1 MRVLKCHWANVA
13 ARALRALISPLVHLL
28 VTFHLPIFSGEIAVS
43 PATKPLPPKREIT
56 TVPRFS
62 DKVFRAVVTGGGFSS
77 LAILGLISLF
87 LLYNGL
93 SVFKTEGLRFITGF
107 DWIVPQPDSGI
118 PGQYGIG
125 AMLWGTLVIGLIAL
139 FFGFPISVGAAL
151 FLSYYAPDW
160 LKKPMVLVIDVM
172 AAIPSVVFG
181 LWGYFVL
188 MPHAE
193 YWAKLIHKYLGF
205 IPIFDMPAPAFS
217 RSPFIAGLVL
227 AIMIIPIITSISR
240 EVFAQTPLDRVQAAY
255 ALGATKWSMIRSVV
269 FPYGRGGVVGGA
281 MLGLGR
287 ALGETVAVYT
297 VLNIVFDVRIEV
309 LLSAGGSVASMIVNK
324 FGEANPD
331 ELKALM
337 AAGFVLFVVTLIV
350 NFVANAI
357 INKTARRG

>member
-1 MRVLKCHWANVA
+1 MSTTA
-13 ARALRALISPLVHLL
+13 P
-28 VTFHLPIFSGEIAVS
+28 T
-43 PATKPLPPKREIT
+43 LPPKRIIT
-56 TVPRFS
+56 TKPRFS

-77 LAILGLISLF
+77 LIILGLISLF

-93 SVFKTEGLRFITGF
+93 NVFRTEGLKFITGF
-107 DWIVPQPDSGI
+107 DWIVPLPEEGL
-118 PGQYGIG
+118 PAQYGIG
-125 AMLWGTLVIGLIAL
+125 AMLYGTVVIGLIAL
-139 FFGFPISVGAAL
+139 FFAFPISVGAAL
-151 FLSYYAPDW
+151 FLSYYAPNW

-172 AAIPSVVFG
+172 AAIPSIVCG
-181 LWGYFVL
+181 LWGFFVL

-205 IPIFDMPAPAFS
+205 IPIFDMPANAFS

-240 EVFAQTPLDRVQAAY
+240 EIFAQTPLDRVQAAY
-255 ALGATKWSMIRSVV
+255 ALGATKWSMIKTVV

-287 ALGETVAVYT
+287 AIGETVAVYT
-297 VLNIVFDVRIEV
+297 VLNIVFDIRIEV

-337 AAGFVLFVVTLIV
+337 ASGFVLFLVTLLI
-350 NFVANAI
+350 NFLANFI
-357 INKTARRG
+357 INRTARE